1 MSATTAGR
9 RPYRRSPARAT
20 VRWDRL
26 GRIAMLIVLL
36 GLAYLYIGAVRSYI
50 GTYLDSSHRQA
61 TISQLRH
68 ENAQLRALRNTLL
81 RPSTL
86 ERDARALG
94 MIKPTERPY
103 IIQGLPAR

>member
-1 MSATTAGR
+1 
-9 RPYRRSPARAT
+9 
-20 VRWDRL
+20 
-26 GRIAMLIVLL
+26 MLIVLL

-61 TISQLRH
+61 TISRLRR
-68 ENAQLRALRNTLL
+68 ENSQLRAHRNLLL

-86 ERDARALG
+86 ERAARELG
-94 MIKPTERPY
+94 MIRPNERPY

>member
-1 MSATTAGR
+1 MSATQAAR
-9 RPYRRSPARAT
+9 RAYRQPPQRAT

-50 GTYLDSSHRQA
+50 VTYLDSGHRQA
-61 TISQLRH
+61 VISRLRH
-68 ENAQLRALRNTLL
+68 ENSQLRARRNTLL

-86 ERDARALG
+86 DREARDLG
-94 MIKPTERPY
+94 MIRPNERPY